1 MKPKF
6 PVVTSIKH
14 NLRWIIG
21 RLSSKDLKSFQ
32 EMFEWFAGNSLQKSS
47 NSKTNKITT
56 YKKIVLLGFSGS
68 GKKIFMYRLINN
80 KDINDI
86 LEKEIRVKN
95 EEDIYVLNIIVLECE
110 NWNDDKISLCESSD
124 CILYFCKGYN
134 EEIEKIKNIRSTIKF
149 EHISHKIMA
158 MDPPELPEDPEMR
171 AFALIY
177 GNMYPCTGLIP
188 LGEEKGV
195 YKGEHIEGFS
205 ESGCWHSST
214 GPSFPQSYYFNYISD
229 LILEKTKSTSS

>member
-1 MKPKF
+1 M
-6 PVVTSIKH
+6 VVCLLKIS
-14 NLRWIIG
+14 NL
-21 RLSSKDLKSFQ
+21 F
-32 EMFEWFAGNSLQKSS
+32 
-47 NSKTNKITT
+47 
-56 YKKIVLLGFSGS
+56 KKCLNGLLGIRC
-68 GKKIFMYRLINN
+68 KRARIQKLTKLRYRLINN

-134 EEIEKIKNIRSTIKF
+134 EEIEKIKNIRSTIKS

-188 LGEEKGV
+188 LDEEKGV

-214 GPSFPQSYYFNYISD
+214 GPSFPQSYYLNYISD
-229 LILEKTKSTSS
+229 LILEKTKSTSSQNIKLKLE